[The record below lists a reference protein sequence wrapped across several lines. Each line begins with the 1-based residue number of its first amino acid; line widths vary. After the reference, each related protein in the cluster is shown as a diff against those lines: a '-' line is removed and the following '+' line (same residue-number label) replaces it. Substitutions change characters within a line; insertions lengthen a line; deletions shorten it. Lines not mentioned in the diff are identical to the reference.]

1 MRYNL
6 GCSLSYKISSDATFI
21 FNLEVARIASQK
33 ILKESLVLTPP
44 IERSVY
50 ADPTTH
56 NRYFAVTVAPGVLA
70 LEYNADVELLAH
82 HGDPETV
89 NRAGPGRLNNF
100 SASISGASAGVRL
113 PSGGA
118 AG

>member
-6 GCSLSYKISSDATFI
+6 GCSLSYKIGSDVTFI
-21 FNLEVARIASQK
+21 FNLEVARIASQR
-33 ILKESLVLTPP
+33 ILKELLVLTPP

-50 ADPTTH
+50 AAPATH
-56 NRYFAVTVAPGVLA
+56 NRYFGVTVAPGVLA

-89 NRAGPGRLNNF
+89 NWQLLVANGFDVIL
-100 SASISGASAGVRL
+100 VQ
-113 PSGGA
+113 A
-118 AG
+118 AVIARHWPEWSS